1 LALRYRRLLACALA
15 SLLAAA
21 CAQVPGPDSAP
32 ALAAD
37 QTSAPP
43 AGAAV
48 ALEPASPAVAVSA
61 TSDAMP
67 PIEPTLEIKDPQLPR
82 TIDLTRA
89 PDDIWERIRNGFAM
103 PDLDSPLVLDRQL
116 WYASR
121 PDYVKRIVERS
132 RRYLYHIVEEVE
144 KRGMPTEIAL
154 LPMVE
159 SAFDPMAYSRS
170 HASGLWQ
177 FIPSTGKNYKLQQ
190 NWWSDSR
197 RDILASTTAALDYLQ
212 YIYEMHGD
220 WHLALASYNLGE
232 NGIARAIEKNKAK
245 HLPTDFLSLKLP
257 IETRYYVPKLQA
269 LKNII
274 MNPAAFGIDLDSIP
288 NQPYFVTLP
297 KTPDIDIRLAAQFAE
312 MPMEDLIALNPAYN
326 RPVITGPQLRTLVLP
341 ADRAEIFQTN
351 LENHDQPL
359 VSWQTYSFKPGDKLE
374 RLAAAHGIT
383 LASLK
388 LVNGIT
394 SRTRVGPG
402 TKLVI
407 PIKGTS
413 AGADPLPT
421 LFHQPPV
428 PEPRMRKLAY
438 VVKKGDTL
446 YGIAQRYRVRID
458 DLRRWNKI
466 SGLTQGEK
474 LVIHVR
480 AAAPTRKIRKHATK
494 KNGNVV
500 VSVASIKRNVTPQ

>member
-1 LALRYRRLLACALA
+1 MSVAA
-15 SLLAAA
+15 SAASDA
-21 CAQVPGPDSAP
+21 TPPIQP
-32 ALAAD
+32 ALE
-37 QTSAPP
+37 
-43 AGAAV
+43 V
-48 ALEPASPAVAVSA
+48 
-61 TSDAMP
+61 
-67 PIEPTLEIKDPQLPR
+67 KDPQLPR
-82 TIDLTRA
+82 TLDLTRA
-89 PDDIWERIRNGFAM
+89 PDDLWERIRNGFAM
-103 PDLDSPLVLDRQL
+103 PDLDSPKVLDRQL
-116 WYASR
+116 WYASN
-121 PDYVKRIVERS
+121 PDYIKRIVERS
-132 RRYLYHIVEEVE
+132 RRYLYYIVEEVE

-159 SAFDPMAYSRS
+159 SAFNPMAYSRS

-220 WHLALASYNLGE
+220 WQLALASYNMGE
-232 NGIARAIEKNKAK
+232 HGIARAIEKNKAK
-245 HLPTDFLSLKLP
+245 HLPTDFLSLSLP
-257 IETRYYVPKLQA
+257 VETRYYVPKLQA

-312 MPMEDLIALNPAYN
+312 MPMEELIALNPAYN
-326 RPVITGPQLRTLVLP
+326 RPVITGPQMRTLVLP
-341 ADRAEIFQTN
+341 ANRAEIFQTN
-351 LENHDQPL
+351 LENHDEPL

-421 LFHQPPV
+421 LFHPP
-428 PEPRMRKLAY
+428 PAPAPRIRKVAY
-438 VVKKGDTL
+438 VVRKGDTL
-446 YGIAQRYRVRID
+446 YGIAQRHRVRVE
-458 DLRRWNKI
+458 DLRSWNNI
-466 SGLTQGEK
+466 SGLITQGDK

-480 AAAPTRKIRKHATK
+480 AAAPTRKIRKAATK
-494 KNGNVV
+494 KNSRVV
-500 VSVASIKRNVTPQ
+500 ASVASTKRNVTPQ

>member
-1 LALRYRRLLACALA
+1 M
-15 SLLAAA
+15 SES
-21 CAQVPGPDSAP
+21 PAP
-32 ALAAD
+32 
-37 QTSAPP
+37 TTE
-43 AGAAV
+43 AAV
-48 ALEPASPAVAVSA
+48 AAAPVSKTVAAPAAVATMLPMEPAFEV
-61 TSDAMP
+61 
-67 PIEPTLEIKDPQLPR
+67 KNPQLPR

-89 PDDIWERIRNGFAM
+89 PNDLWERIRNGFAM
-103 PDLDSPLVLDRQL
+103 PDLDSPKVLDRQL
-116 WYASR
+116 WYASN
-121 PDYVKRIVERS
+121 PDYIKRIVERS
-132 RRYLYHIVEEVE
+132 RLYLYYIVEEVE

-159 SAFDPMAYSRS
+159 SAFNPMAYSRS

-220 WHLALASYNLGE
+220 WQLALASYNMGE
-232 NGIARAIEKNKAK
+232 HGIARAIERNKAK
-245 HLPTDFLSLKLP
+245 HLPTDFRSLSLP
-257 IETRYYVPKLQA
+257 AETRQYVPKLQA
-269 LKNII
+269 LKDII
-274 MNPAAFGIDLDSIP
+274 MNPAAFGIELDPIP
-288 NQPYFVTLP
+288 NLPYFVTLP

-312 MPMEDLIALNPAYN
+312 MPMEELVALNPAYN
-326 RPVITGPQLRTLVLP
+326 RPVITGPQMRTLVLP

-351 LENHDQPL
+351 LENHDEPL

-394 SRTRVGPG
+394 SRTRIGPG

-421 LFHQPPV
+421 LFRQPPM
-428 PEPRMRKLAY
+428 PEARIRKVAY

-458 DLRRWNKI
+458 DLRRWNSI
-466 SGLTQGEK
+466 GGLNQGEK

-480 AAAPTRKIRKHATK
+480 AAAPTRKIRKPATK
-494 KNGNVV
+494 KNGGVV
-500 VSVASIKRNVTPQ
+500 ASVASTKRNVTPQ